1 MVLFLKAEIHV
12 IVRSLATTLSPMQNL
27 SHCLNPD
34 IIYTTLCSLQQTYY
48 IHNWS
53 NNVVHMQLI
62 SYIHNVGRW
71 RQLTHENLVL
81 TNQTKLT
88 LTVAQTLTDTVTVIF
103 LTHISSTP
111 MKRLYRNNKRNFC
124 GGAVAR
130 FVDVAFFWLSPFLVC
145 GGFDIHLDKRSW
157 NSNTSIPWT
166 ADAIAG
172 ADREKS
178 LSSQQPVGSLW
189 QRAWTGPVFPFSHF
203 LPVCWQEFDSKF
215 ILYRW
220 KEGFF
225 VGIYKKKGLGL
236 LWA

>member
-124 GGAVAR
+124 GGAVAG
-130 FVDVAFFWLSPFLVC
+130 FVDIVT
-145 GGFDIHLDKRSW
+145 GF
-157 NSNTSIPWT
+157 
-166 ADAIAG
+166 
-172 ADREKS
+172 E
-178 LSSQQPVGSLW
+178 
-189 QRAWTGPVFPFSHF
+189 PFSDF

-220 KEGFF
+220 KEGF
-225 VGIYKKKGLGL
+225 
-236 LWA
+236 LWGYIRKRG